1 MINPSTPIDVRVRH
15 TVIKILKCKHRLLK
29 EIQNLYRGRIT
40 AYNIYVL
47 IKQKAKEICSK
58 TGRVLGHHARRVDF
72 LLVIDLKR

>member
-1 MINPSTPIDVRVRH
+1 MR
-15 TVIKILKCKHRLLK
+15 KYRLLK
-29 EIQNLYRGRIT
+29 EIENLYRGRIT
-40 AYNIYVL
+40 AYNIL

>member
-1 MINPSTPIDVRVRH
+1 MR
-15 TVIKILKCKHRLLK
+15 KYRLLK
-29 EIQNLYRGRIT
+29 EIENLYGGRIT